1 MPVDSQVAHS
11 RLRAVT
17 EDAPVTLSH
26 VTDTA
31 LIDAAPRRRR
41 AVRRK
46 AVANLVLDLALVVAF
61 LVDMNLRFTGLAIH
75 EWLGLGIGAA
85 LVLHLLL
92 HWEWTVGTT
101 RHLLGR
107 VRGRARLS
115 WVLALLLFI
124 DMTLLVV
131 TGILISRSAVP
142 ALLGTGRAG
151 EGDRFFRWLHVE
163 SSHWALYLVAAHTA
177 LGVRWLVTTTRTYV
191 LRRRARPAAAAEP
204 AQ

>member
-101 RHLLGR
+101 RRLLGH

-115 WVLALLLFI
+115 WMLALLLFV
-124 DMTLLVV
+124 DMTVLVLS
-131 TGILISRSAVP
+131 GILISRSAIP
-142 ALLGTGRAG
+142 ALVGARGG
-151 EGDRFFRWLHVE
+151 EGERFVRWLHIE
-163 SSHWALYLVAAHTA
+163 SSHWALYLTAAHTA
-177 LGVRWLVTTTRTYV
+177 LGVRWLVTTTRTHV
-191 LRRRARPAAAAEP
+191 LRRRAAATAPEAAR
-204 AQ
+204 